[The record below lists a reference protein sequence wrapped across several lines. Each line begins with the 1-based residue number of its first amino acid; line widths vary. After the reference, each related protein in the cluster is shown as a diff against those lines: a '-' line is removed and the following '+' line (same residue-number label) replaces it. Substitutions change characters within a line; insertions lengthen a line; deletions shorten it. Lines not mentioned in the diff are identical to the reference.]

1 MKNKIKRIVLNTS
14 IVSLIATSSG
24 CATPVDNFTPIKYSV
39 EDTGYRPGKGW
50 YQQPRCYRR
59 GS

>member
-1 MKNKIKRIVLNTS
+1 MFKKIGFLV
-14 IVSLIATSSG
+14 VVFFVG
-24 CATPVDNFTPIKYSV
+24 CATSPVDTFTPIKYSV
-39 EDTGYRPGKGW
+39 EDTGYKPGKGW